1 MIDEIYR
8 SDVWDNDSKTLI
20 SYNSDGSVKEALYQ
34 NWNSSGGNWVDGDKE
49 SYTNNPDDT
58 ISQVLSSEWMPDKSI
73 WELQTRATFTYGLTS
88 IGKQLAGIDQLKVF
102 PNPFTNEITVDFNT
116 LKEYSIQ
123 IYNGNG
129 LLVKRKSSKAAILE
143 EQDT

>member
-1 MIDEIYR
+1 
-8 SDVWDNDSKTLI
+8 
-20 SYNSDGSVKEALYQ
+20 VKEALYQ